1 MNMPTQL
8 CPGEG
13 YPELNYR
20 GLARWRDAGWNQRIG
35 GCVNPQNPEP
45 SGLLARD
52 KPTSGYV
59 AINYRILQSY
69 QEQATTTILCWPPL
83 RVASLL
89 HCLLPLPLTYIGIA
103 VWPLSPAGH
112 LASLV
117 RVCQPTCCNFRTYH
131 HQVRI
136 DKRMGLCLSLP
147 SCLLNCLLPH
157 HLLYCLSGLTT
168 LLCPVHTTPAT
179 DL

>member
-59 AINYRILQSY
+59 AINYRILQPY
-69 QEQATTTILCWPPL
+69 QEQATTTILCCN
-83 RVASLL
+83 ACGHILL
-89 HCLLPLPLTYIGIA
+89 SISELLFGPC
-103 VWPLSPAGH
+103 
-112 LASLV
+112 
-117 RVCQPTCCNFRTYH
+117 CQ
-131 HQVRI
+131 Q
-136 DKRMGLCLSLP
+136 
-147 SCLLNCLLPH
+147 
-157 HLLYCLSGLTT
+157 
-168 LLCPVHTTPAT
+168 AT
-179 DL
+179 